1 MKITTNYLRQ
11 LIKEELDRHYE
22 GEELLRKFYAKH
34 PGKAPTEEE
43 LRLLADRM
51 GLHDDAVSDA
61 MGLAGHGEV
70 HSDS

>member
-1 MKITTNYLRQ
+1 MKITKAQ
-11 LIKEELDRHYE
+11 IKQIIR
-22 GEELLRKFYAKH
+22 EELLRKFYAKH